1 MNDDDIRRYAS
12 LMDELDLSA
21 LEIKDEG
28 LSVRMEKNKAAAAV
42 LPKAESAV
50 NAAPAEKKEA
60 EGTFITSPMIG
71 IFYRASAENADP
83 YVETGSRVKKGD
95 TLCIIESMKL
105 MNEIKAECD
114 GRILEICAEN
124 GSLVEYGSRLFRI
137 AKDE

>member
-42 LPKAESAV
+42 LPKAEPAA

-105 MNEIKAECD
+105 MNEIQSEFD
-114 GRILEICAEN
+114 GTVKKILVQD
-124 GSLVEYGSRLFRI
+124 GQPVEYGQPILI
-137 AKDE
+137 IE

>member
-60 EGTFITSPMIG
+60 EGTFI
-71 IFYRASAENADP
+71 
-83 YVETGSRVKKGD
+83 
-95 TLCIIESMKL
+95 
-105 MNEIKAECD
+105 
-114 GRILEICAEN
+114 AEN